1 MKLFRCITV
10 LALGAVAL
18 LMPLEARA
26 DGSSNFTFSGTLSNS
41 YNGSNSVTGT
51 FTMDTTTGQITAFN
65 FVTPLTDITS
75 ANFSVIEGNFVGSTP
90 GEDFT
95 LLEFTAGPDGTDSMV
110 LWFQDATGSFNGGA
124 LWTGALPPGLFANGQ
139 PPIDAF
145 GGSELYCYY
154 GLMTKNCNGSGASS
168 FAGGSAVDPPSSPMP
183 EPSSLA
189 LLAGGL
195 FALGAFATRKR
206 LA

>member
-18 LMPLEARA
+18 LMPLDARA
-26 DGSSNFTFSGTLSNS
+26 DGSSNYTFTGTLSNS
-41 YNGSNSVTGT
+41 YNGSNAVTGT

-65 FVTPLTDITS
+65 FVTPLTAITS
-75 ANFSVIEGNFVGSTP
+75 ANFNVVEGNFAGSAP

-95 LLEFTAGPDGTDSMV
+95 LLEFTTGNDGVDSMV
-110 LWFQDATGSFNGGA
+110 LWFQDPLGSFTGGS

-145 GGSELYCYY
+145 SGSVLYCYY
-154 GLMTKNCNGSGASS
+154 GIMTKNCNGSGSSS
-168 FAGGSAVDPPSSPMP
+168 FASGSAVDPPSSPMP

-195 FALGAFATRKR
+195 FALGALGTRKR

>member
-1 MKLFRCITV
+1 MKLFRCVTV
-10 LALGAVAL
+10 LALGAVAV
-18 LMPLEARA
+18 LMPLDARA
-26 DGSSNFTFSGTLSNS
+26 DGSSNYAFTGTLSNS
-41 YNGSNSVTGT
+41 YNGSNAVTGT

-75 ANFSVIEGNFVGSTP
+75 GSFNVVEGNFVGSAP

-95 LLEFTAGPDGTDSMV
+95 LLEFSAGPDGTDSMV
-110 LWFQDATGSFNGGA
+110 LWFPEALTSFNGGA
-124 LWTGALPPGLFANGQ
+124 LWTGPLPPGLFVDGM

-145 GGSELYCYY
+145 SGSELYCYY
-154 GLMTKNCNGSGASS
+154 GITSKNCNGSGSSS
-168 FAGGSAVDPPSSPMP
+168 FASGNAVDPPSSPMP
-183 EPSSLA
+183 EPSSLS

-195 FALGAFATRKR
+195 FALGVLGTRKR